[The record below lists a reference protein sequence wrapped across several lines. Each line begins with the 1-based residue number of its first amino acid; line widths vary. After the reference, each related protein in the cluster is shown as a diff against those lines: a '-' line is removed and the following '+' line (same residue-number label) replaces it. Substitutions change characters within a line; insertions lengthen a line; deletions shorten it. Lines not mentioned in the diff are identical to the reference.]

1 MPKFDKMTI
10 DKSLQVYKK
19 QDLKVICKLKLNG
32 DKTCADKRIKSKILK
47 LDENSQ
53 YGYALTMPLPTG
65 CLKNSIRFLHGENLM
80 LFKRLSLEEN
90 IGCLFVVDRRYDR
103 EETTPK

>member
-65 CLKNSIRFLHGENLM
+65 CIKKQYKIP
-80 LFKRLSLEEN
+80 
-90 IGCLFVVDRRYDR
+90 
-103 EETTPK
+103 TW

>member
-19 QDLKVICKLKLNG
+19 QDLKVSCKLKLNG
-32 DKTCADKRIKSKILK
+32 DKTSADKKIKSKILK

-65 CLKNSIRFLHGENLM
+65 CIEKQYKIP
-80 LFKRLSLEEN
+80 
-90 IGCLFVVDRRYDR
+90 
-103 EETTPK
+103 TW